1 MILLLV
7 AKVKRK
13 LVIKKS
19 LFSLALLFLANFSN
33 AAEEAGVIASPM
45 SYSSSVIQMMLGLA
59 ATIVMIFVV
68 VWLIKRV
75 GYKGYASTNAMKIK
89 STLSLSPKE
98 KLLLIEVEGEKIL
111 IGVAPGFVGL
121 VKTLESES
129 KKYTAEN
136 IAAVSIAASSSSAES
151 YNSDLSNETMT
162 NTAFSNNKVVNDLS
176 SSFAEKL
183 KAVLKKGEAVG

>member
-7 AKVKRK
+7 AKMKRN

-19 LFSLALLFLANFSN
+19 LFSLTLLFLADFSS
-33 AAEEAGVIASPM
+33 AAEEVGVIAPPM

-75 GYKGYASTNAMKIK
+75 GYKGYTSTNAMKIK
-89 STLSLSPKE
+89 STLALSPKE

-121 VKTLESES
+121 VKTLEPDS
-129 KKYTAEN
+129 KKQTSEN
-136 IAAVSIAASSSSAES
+136 IAAES
-151 YNSDLSNETMT
+151 YSSHTSNETIT
-162 NTAFSNNKVVNDLS
+162 NAAFSNNKIVNDLS